1 VTTAPERP
9 PAETDGRAHPER
21 DDALF
26 AELYP
31 GLRRFA
37 AAVAADDLDP
47 DDLLQEAV
55 ARTLRGG
62 PIHRLDAPGAYL
74 RTAMVH
80 LAANHDRSKG
90 RERRAHQRAA
100 AGIEP
105 DRAEAYPSD
114 LGELGRLR
122 SDDRAVLYLADV
134 ERLPLPEVARILG
147 TNAPA
152 ARARASR
159 ARRRLATALQQG
171 ATS

>member
-1 VTTAPERP
+1 M
-9 PAETDGRAHPER
+9 ETDERAHPER
-21 DDALF
+21 DDELF

-31 GLRRFA
+31 ALRRFA

-55 ARTLRGG
+55 ARTLRNG
-62 PIHRLDAPGAYL
+62 PLHRLDAPGAYL

-90 RERRAHQRAA
+90 RERRAHARV
-100 AGIEP
+100 AGTLEP
-105 DRAEAYPSD
+105 DRSEAYPSD
-114 LGELGRLR
+114 LGELGHVS

-134 ERLPLPEVARILG
+134 ERLPMPEVARILG
-147 TNAPA
+147 TTAPA

-159 ARRRLATALQQG
+159 ARRRLVRALEQG
-171 ATS
+171 APS